1 MKYLAI
7 TLLAFFGPLSIS
19 ATSLFEDNKQAEDEA
34 RLFYNNNGNMYL
46 GLNATYIW
54 GLAGLAAVGVAAV
67 ILYFAIAER
76 ASGFASGYNRFG
88 EDYAHQNQN
97 DFYQTEYETR
107 QKRFANDVASKM
119 AQLEQ
124 AFKKYQVEEAECEM
138 YIACEA
144 SQVHRIEENGPLAKI
159 VHDILSSFNRAKDS
173 NKWDERMEGLVQA
186 FEYGTGA
193 HQNGQTDPCKPLR
206 TKCFELHSKK
216 NY

>member
-1 MKYLAI
+1 MMSKALFCLAMAAFARADDFELEEEYYGEPRLLDGVFNNTSI
-7 TLLAFFGPLSIS
+7 DLNSILALVLIGILALVTLGP
-19 ATSLFEDNKQAEDEA
+19 SL
-34 RLFYNNNGNMYL
+34 L
-46 GLNATYIW
+46 G
-54 GLAGLAAVGVAAV
+54 GG
-67 ILYFAIAER
+67 
-76 ASGFASGYNRFG
+76 SGSGYGNRNSFG
-88 EDYAHQNQN
+88 YDDQYYQDYYNENPNNQ
-97 DFYQTEYETR
+97 FYQR
-107 QKRFANDVASKM
+107 QGHFDDVASKM

>member
-1 MKYLAI
+1 MMSKALFCLAMAAFARADDFELEEEYYGEPRLLDGVFNNTSI
-7 TLLAFFGPLSIS
+7 DLNSILALVLIGILALVTLGP
-19 ATSLFEDNKQAEDEA
+19 SL
-34 RLFYNNNGNMYL
+34 L
-46 GLNATYIW
+46 G
-54 GLAGLAAVGVAAV
+54 GG
-67 ILYFAIAER
+67 
-76 ASGFASGYNRFG
+76 SGSGYGNRNSFG
-88 EDYAHQNQN
+88 YDDQYYQDYYNENQN
-97 DFYQTEYETR
+97 EFYQR
-107 QKRFANDVASKM
+107 QGHFDDVASKM

>member
-1 MKYLAI
+1 MGFLA
-7 TLLAFFGPLSIS
+7 LMGLAS
-19 ATSLFEDNKQAEDEA
+19 ATSVLDNQEGQNQA
-34 RLFYNNNGNMYL
+34 RTVFTSGGTYYL
-46 GLNATYIW
+46 ALNTTYLIYY
-54 GLAGLAAVGVAAV
+54 GILAGLGLLGLLALTSLGGGATESYGGQGQGQYGHSRSDEFTEEQ
-67 ILYFAIAER
+67 IL
-76 ASGFASGYNRFG
+76 
-88 EDYAHQNQN
+88 HQ
-97 DFYQTEYETR
+97 R
-107 QKRFANDVASKM
+107 QRRYANDVASKM

>member
-1 MKYLAI
+1 MMSKALFCLAMAAFARADDFELEEEYYGEPRLLDGVFNNTSI
-7 TLLAFFGPLSIS
+7 DLNSILALVLIGILALVTLGP
-19 ATSLFEDNKQAEDEA
+19 SL
-34 RLFYNNNGNMYL
+34 L
-46 GLNATYIW
+46 G
-54 GLAGLAAVGVAAV
+54 GG
-67 ILYFAIAER
+67 
-76 ASGFASGYNRFG
+76 SGSGYGNRNAY
-88 EDYAHQNQN
+88 EYNDQYYQDYYNENNQ
-97 DFYQTEYETR
+97 FYQR
-107 QKRFANDVASKM
+107 QGHFDDVASKM